1 MRQSPNDSQKYTV
14 CIKIY
19 LNLLKMIFK
28 GRDNIVKK
36 ENFEFRENSYQNIIS
51 LNLVL
56 KLISL

>member
-1 MRQSPNDSQKYTV
+1 
-14 CIKIY
+14 
-19 LNLLKMIFK
+19 MIFK